1 MANCTIWRGGVRR
14 MDLHSGLTPLGRDD
28 SAAKAAVESVL
39 STIRAFILLIIA
51 SCDVLE
57 KNGV

>member
-1 MANCTIWRGGVRR
+1 

-57 KNGV
+57 KNGA

>member
-1 MANCTIWRGGVRR
+1 

-39 STIRAFILLIIA
+39 STTRVSIPLIVA
-51 SCDVLE
+51 SCDVLQ
-57 KNGV
+57 KNGG